1 MSAGGKYTNK
11 IYQAVSPIHQL
22 LLAVPGYESKRIR
35 VVYLSIIVFVV
46 LDHILSRIHQWLLAV
61 PGYRSERIREVYFSR
76 IVYAMLQY
84 ACRREING
92 PHLSTDPPVAP
103 SSTQL

>member
-61 PGYRSERIREVYFSR
+61 PGYKSEREYGLLAVPGYKSERIREV
-76 IVYAMLQY
+76 
-84 ACRREING
+84 
-92 PHLSTDPPVAP
+92 
-103 SSTQL
+103 